1 MHSTIKSLLFVVVVV
16 CLSFL
21 YYPLYAAEA
30 QLVGWA
36 ELNKSTFSS
45 GQRSPFFSRAWV
57 PAGSQ
62 AVQGFSSVVKGL
74 KEDEFIFLVDNAAGD
89 KAEAACCLLRLY
101 NVKVHFKTSKK
112 NSHYVDVLSHLD
124 LNDQRHLITFP
135 IQADYQY
142 YYNDP
147 ENNKLDTETVNK
159 RLLTG
164 ADFDPESLVVAKDNT
179 FWIGEEFG
187 PFLLHFDSNGTL
199 LAAPAYH
206 PAIVSLDNPIKDLPI
221 KNVGLSSGFEG
232 LAFDA
237 KSNLLYPI
245 LEKPLTEDGN
255 HALRVYTFNVNT
267 NQFLDGYYF
276 YPLDPDSTE
285 VREFKAIDENR
296 FLAIEQNINTKEKQF
311 KKVFLID
318 KTDVMFGQTL
328 RKYEVA
334 DLMHIQ
340 DPQDLNNDGLK
351 LFTFPKV
358 TIEALQLLDNK
369 TLVIVNDNNF
379 SEPTEFI
386 KIQLAEAL
394 PAFAY
399 QGISKM
405 GPGWQTESIFNMLY
419 VNNTHSQFG
428 WLTVSLYFFIMLYA
442 LKNNIV
448 LYKRKMFSKY
458 WLIVALVIAMIG
470 FYRQMNIVFFVT
482 EFVRDI
488 LMRYNLYEQRREI
501 QLWVLKGLSISV
513 VLGLILISVKIPQF
527 FKRNGFSFIVLSL
540 LSAYKL
546 IEMVSYHS
554 IDNWLMNSIKMLKA
568 YHGIEIGLLLMLLL
582 SLAFEFNQAIKA
594 TRLQSEQSKT

>member
-1 MHSTIKSLLFVVVVV
+1 MLSTLKSLLCATVIVG
-16 CLSFL
+16 LSL
-21 YYPLYAAEA
+21 IHCPLYAADA
-30 QLVGWA
+30 QLIGWA
-36 ELNKSTFSS
+36 ELSKSTFSS

-62 AVQGFSSVVKGL
+62 AVQGFSSVVKGI

-101 NVKVHFKTSKK
+101 NVKVQFKTTKQ
-112 NSHYVDVLSHLD
+112 NAYYVDIVSHLD
-124 LNDQRHLITFP
+124 LNDQRHLVPFP

-142 YYNDP
+142 YYNDR
-147 ENNKLDTETVNK
+147 ENNTVDAETINK

-187 PFLLHFDSNGTL
+187 PFLLHFDSNGSL
-199 LAAPAYH
+199 LSAPAFH
-206 PAIVSLDNPIKDLPI
+206 PSIVSLDNPLKDLPI

-232 LAFDA
+232 LASDD

-245 LEKPLTEDGN
+245 LEKPLKEDAN
-255 HALRVYTFNVNT
+255 HSLRVYAFNART
-267 NQFLDGYYF
+267 NQFLEGYYF

-296 FLAIEQNINTKEKQF
+296 FLAIEQNINTKENQF

-318 KTDVMFGQTL
+318 KTGVLFGQPL
-328 RKYEVA
+328 RKQEVA

-340 DPQDLNNDGLK
+340 DPLDLNGDGLNT
-351 LFTFPKV
+351 FSFPKT

-369 TLVIVNDNNF
+369 TLLVVNDNNF

-386 KIQLAEAL
+386 KIQLKEVL
-394 PAFAY
+394 PAFSY
-399 QGISKM
+399 QGISNM
-405 GPGWQTESIFNMLY
+405 GNAWQTESIFNMLY

-428 WLTVSLYFFIMLYA
+428 WVTVSLYFFIMMYA

-448 LYKRKMFSKY
+448 LYKRQMFSKY
-458 WLIVALVIAMIG
+458 WLIVAIVLLVIG

-482 EFVRDI
+482 ELVRDI
-488 LMRYNLYEQRREI
+488 LLRYNLYEQRREI

-513 VLGLILISVKIPQF
+513 VLGLILISVRIPQF

-582 SLAFEFNQAIKA
+582 SLAFEFNQTIK
-594 TRLQSEQSKT
+594 TTTLQNMQPKT